1 MPDLES
7 LLREKR
13 VFKPSAEFAKRANW
27 SRRQVKELRAQG
39 ERDPRRFWAKMAREN
54 VSWFKP
60 WKKVLDW
67 KPPFAKWFVGGK
79 LNVSYNCLDRHL
91 EGVNSWRRT
100 KAAIVWEGEPGDV
113 RTLTYGQLHGEVCRF
128 ANALTALGVGKGDRV
143 AIYMPMIPELPIAM
157 LACARIGAPHSVVF
171 GGFSA
176 EALRDRIED
185 VGAKLVVTADGGY
198 RRGAPYPLKPAVDA
212 ALRGVRGVAHVVVVR
227 RTGEPTEMSSGRD
240 VWWHD
245 AVRGRSTACKSAV
258 LDAEHPLFVLY
269 TSGSTGKPKGIL
281 HTTGGYLTHVTTTAK
296 AIFDLKDDDT
306 FWCTADCGW
315 VTGHSYVVYGILAN
329 GATTLMYEG
338 VPTHPGPDR
347 FWDIIERHR
356 VSVFYTAP
364 TAIRTFIRLGD
375 EHPGKHD
382 LSSLRLLGSVGEPIN
397 PEAWIWYHRV
407 IGGRRCPIVD
417 TWWQTETGG
426 IMITPLPG
434 AIDTKPGSATRPF
447 PGIAANVLDESG
459 KPARAPKGGFLVV
472 EKPWPGMLRNIWG
485 DPKRF
490 KEQYWSRYDGIYL
503 AGDGAYRD
511 ADDCFWIMGR
521 IDDVMNISGHRI
533 GTMEVESALVSHP
546 SVAEAAV
553 VGRPDD
559 LTGTA
564 IVAFVTPRGG
574 TTADDELR
582 AALLDQVAAQIGPI
596 AKPKEIRFTD
606 ALPKTR
612 SGKIMRRLLRN
623 IATGE
628 EHVGDTSTL
637 EDYSVLARLREAE
650 EG

>member
-13 VFKPSAEFAKRANW
+13 TFKPPAEFAKRANW
-27 SRRQVKELRAQG
+27 TRKQLKELRALG
-39 ERDPRRFWAKMAREN
+39 ERDPQRFWAKMAREN

-91 EGVNSWRRT
+91 EGENAWRRN

-113 RTLTYGQLHGEVCRF
+113 RTLTYGQLHAEVCRF
-128 ANALTALGVGKGDRV
+128 ANALQALGVGKGDRV

-185 VGAKLVVTADGGY
+185 VGAKLVVTADGGF
-198 RRGAPYPLKPAVDA
+198 RRGAPYPLKAAVDA
-212 ALRGVRGVAHVVVVR
+212 ALRGVSGVAHVVVVQ
-227 RTGEPTEMSSGRD
+227 RTSEPTPMATGRD

-245 AVRGRSTACKSAV
+245 AMRGRSAECKPAA

-296 AIFDLKDDDT
+296 AIFDLKEDDT
-306 FWCTADCGW
+306 YWCTADCGW
-315 VTGHSYVVYGILAN
+315 VTGHSYVVYGLLAN

-356 VSVFYTAP
+356 VSIFYTAP

-375 EHPGKHD
+375 EHPNKHD
-382 LSSLRLLGSVGEPIN
+382 LSSLRLLGTVGEPIN

-407 IGGRRCPIVD
+407 IGGKRCPIVD

-434 AIDTKPGSATRPF
+434 EIDTKPGSATRSF
-447 PGIAANVLDESG
+447 PGIAANVYDESG
-459 KPARAPKGGFLVV
+459 KPVRAPKGGFLVL

-503 AGDGAYRD
+503 AGDGAHRD
-511 ADDCFWIMGR
+511 ANDYFWIMGR

-564 IVAFVTPRGG
+564 IVAFVTPRAGI
-574 TTADDELR
+574 TADDGLR
-582 AALLDQVAAQIGPI
+582 AALLDQVAAQIGSI
-596 AKPKEIRFTD
+596 AKPKVIRFTD

-628 EHVGDTSTL
+628 EHVGDTTTL
-637 EDYSVLARLREAE
+637 EDYSVLARLRESDE
-650 EG
+650 S